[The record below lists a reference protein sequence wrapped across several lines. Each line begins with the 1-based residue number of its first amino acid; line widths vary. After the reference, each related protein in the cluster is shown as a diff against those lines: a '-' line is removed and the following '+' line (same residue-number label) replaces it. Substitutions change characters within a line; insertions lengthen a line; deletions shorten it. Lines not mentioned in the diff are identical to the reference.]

1 MKLPRN
7 AFLTKQWE
15 RIPEKRRLPVA
26 VFATTQILFLLW
38 WAAFFPG
45 ALSYDSITYVWHV
58 TTDNWESNHSVAYD
72 GLVWLSLNTTGDLWI
87 LTLAQTIAMSAT
99 LAYCSVTL
107 RDWGVRQRW
116 AAVATSVPALLPPT
130 AVFVIFVWKDVP
142 FVIGAIL
149 AFGAAGRLAAR
160 RARGRQAVRDR
171 AFYRTVGLLFLGFL
185 MLAVF
190 RNNGML
196 VAVVAAPILLIAL
209 PSMRRWVL
217 AATAVPVLI
226 FGLLTSVI
234 YPSAGV
240 KTPPKD
246 AVYAFFYAD
255 IAVAYGQR
263 PGFFTKEDKALMA
276 SIAPLSHWKGRAA
289 NCYNADWAMESP
301 PMNRPLAAER
311 NDELMALW
319 QRVLKR
325 TPDLVIGAR
334 VCRAHIAWAVFPG
347 PKELRANTLL
357 SDPQTSKTLF
367 SYLKWNEDI
376 KHSEYR
382 SKLKIRPLS
391 EPLHSVA
398 DFSWRAFKVPQLQW
412 LLFRGAIWCYATYA
426 IVLLFRRRTK
436 AKGALALLSV
446 TLGLQLTVLAANPA
460 PLWRYMIGP
469 IFIGIMLLPLLR
481 AKPDFGSGDPAEPT
495 KPEDS
500 AQPEGAT
507 ETPEATDEP
516 ETPAP
521 GKTAERGT
529 TPEPNPVS

>member
-7 AFLTKQWE
+7 AFLSKQWE

-26 VFATTQILFLLW
+26 VYATTQILFLLW

-58 TTDNWESNHSVAYD
+58 TTNHWESNHSVAYD
-72 GLVWLSLNTTGDLWI
+72 SLVWLSLNTTGDLWI
-87 LTLAQTIAMSAT
+87 LTLAQTVVASAV

-107 RDWGVRQRW
+107 REWGVRQRW
-116 AAVATSVPALLPPT
+116 AAVAASVPALLPPT
-130 AVFVIFVWKDVP
+130 AVFIIFVWKDVP
-142 FVIGAIL
+142 FVLGAIL

-171 AFYRTVGLLFLGFL
+171 DFYRTVGLLFLGFL

-234 YPSAGV
+234 YPAAGV

-255 IAVAYGQR
+255 IAVAYGQH
-263 PGFFTKEDKALMA
+263 PGYFTKEDKALMS
-276 SIAPLSHWKGRAA
+276 SIAPLSHWGGHAA

-301 PMNRPLAAER
+301 PMNRPLAAQR

-319 QRVLKR
+319 KRVLKR

-334 VCRAHIAWAVFPG
+334 VCRAHIAWAIFPG
-347 PKELRANTLL
+347 PKELRADTLL
-357 SDPQTSKTLF
+357 SDPKTSKTLF

-376 KHSEYR
+376 KHSPYR
-382 SKLKIRPLS
+382 PKLKIRPLS

-436 AKGALALLSV
+436 AKGTLALLSV

-469 IFIGIMLLPLLR
+469 IFIGILTLPLLR
-481 AKPDFGSGDPAEPT
+481 AKPRFDARPDEKPAASPQESEKQDTDADPD
-495 KPEDS
+495 PE
-500 AQPEGAT
+500 
-507 ETPEATDEP
+507 
-516 ETPAP
+516 PAP
-521 GKTAERGT
+521 ATVA
-529 TPEPNPVS
+529 

>member
-7 AFLTKQWE
+7 AILSKQWN
-15 RIPEKRRLPVA
+15 RIPEKRRLPLA
-26 VFATTQILFLLW
+26 VYATTQILFLLW

-45 ALSYDSITYVWHV
+45 ALSYDSITYIWHV
-58 TTDNWESNHSVAYD
+58 TTGPWESNHSVVYD
-72 GLVWLSLNTTGDLWI
+72 SLVWLTLNLTGDLWL
-87 LTLAQTIAMSAT
+87 LTLAQIIAMSAV
-99 LAYCSVTL
+99 LAYCSGTL
-107 RDWGVRQRW
+107 REWGVRQRW
-116 AAVATSVPALLPPT
+116 AAIAASVPALAPPT

-142 FVIGAIL
+142 YVIGAIL

-160 RARGRQAVRDR
+160 RAAGRQAVRDR
-171 AFYRTVGLLFLGFL
+171 YFYRTVGLLFLGFL

-190 RNNGML
+190 RNNGLL

-217 AATAVPVLI
+217 AATAVPVAVMVMLS
-226 FGLLTSVI
+226 TVI
-234 YPSAGV
+234 YPASGI

-255 IAVAYGQR
+255 IAVAYGQH
-263 PGFFTKEDKALMA
+263 PGYFTKEDTALMA

-301 PMNRPLAAER
+301 PMNRPLAAKR

-319 QRVLKR
+319 KRVLNR

-334 VCRAHIAWAVFPG
+334 VCRAHIAWAIFPG

-357 SDPQTSKTLF
+357 SDPKTSKTLF
-367 SYLKWNEDI
+367 TYLNNNKDI
-376 KHSEYR
+376 QQSPYR
-382 SKLKIRPLS
+382 PKLKIRPLS
-391 EPLHSVA
+391 EPLHSLA
-398 DFSWRAFKVPQLQW
+398 DFSWRASKVPQMQW
-412 LLFRGAIWCYATYA
+412 LFFRGAIWCYLTYL

-436 AKGALALLSV
+436 LKGTLALLSV

-469 IFIGIMLLPLLR
+469 IFIGILMLPLWR
-481 AKPDFGSGDPAEPT
+481 AKPRFDAADASGTLEAKKSKQPKDAKDSGQQDPDP
-495 KPEDS
+495 
-500 AQPEGAT
+500 
-507 ETPEATDEP
+507 EP
-516 ETPAP
+516 EPAQV
-521 GKTAERGT
+521 A
-529 TPEPNPVS
+529 

>member
-1 MKLPRN
+1 MPSGAELKLPRN
-7 AFLTKQWE
+7 AFLSKQWE
-15 RIPEKRRLPVA
+15 RIPEKRRLPFA
-26 VFATTQILFLLW
+26 VYATTQILFLLW

-58 TTDNWESNHSVAYD
+58 TTDNWMSNHSVVYD
-72 GLVWLSLNTTGDLWI
+72 SLVWLALNTTGDLWI
-87 LTLAQTIAMSAT
+87 LTLAQTVAMSAT
-99 LAYCSVTL
+99 LAYCAVTL
-107 RDWGVRQRW
+107 RKWGVRQRW
-116 AAVATSVPALLPPT
+116 AAVAACVPAVLPPT

-142 FVIGAIL
+142 FVIGSIL

-160 RARGRQAVRDR
+160 RARGRQTVRDR
-171 AFYRTVGLLFLGFL
+171 DFYRTVALLFLGFL
-185 MLAVF
+185 AMALF

-196 VAVVAAPILLIAL
+196 VAVIAAPILLIAL

-226 FGLLTSVI
+226 FGLLTSVV
-234 YPSAGV
+234 YPAAGV

-263 PGFFTKEDKALMA
+263 PGFFTKEDKALMS

-319 QRVLKR
+319 KRVMKR

-382 SKLKIRPLS
+382 PKLKIRPLS
-391 EPLHSVA
+391 EPLHKVA

-436 AKGALALLSV
+436 LKGTMALLAV

-469 IFIGIMLLPLLR
+469 IFIGILILPLLR
-481 AKPDFGSGDPAEPT
+481 AKPGFGPRPDQDPAKPT
-495 KPEDS
+495 ESEQQDS
-500 AQPEGAT
+500 DP
-507 ETPEATDEP
+507 EP
-516 ETPAP
+516 EPTPAP
-521 GKTAERGT
+521 VA
-529 TPEPNPVS
+529 

>member
-1 MKLPRN
+1 M
-7 AFLTKQWE
+7 
-15 RIPEKRRLPVA
+15 
-26 VFATTQILFLLW
+26 
-38 WAAFFPG
+38 
-45 ALSYDSITYVWHV
+45 AL
-58 TTDNWESNHSVAYD
+58 
-72 GLVWLSLNTTGDLWI
+72 
-87 LTLAQTIAMSAT
+87 
-99 LAYCSVTL
+99 
-107 RDWGVRQRW
+107 
-116 AAVATSVPALLPPT
+116 
-130 AVFVIFVWKDVP
+130 
-142 FVIGAIL
+142 
-149 AFGAAGRLAAR
+149 
-160 RARGRQAVRDR
+160 
-171 AFYRTVGLLFLGFL
+171 
-185 MLAVF
+185 F

-226 FGLLTSVI
+226 FGLLTAVI
-234 YPSAGV
+234 YPAAGV

-263 PGFFTKEDKALMA
+263 PGFFTKEDKALMS

-319 QRVLKR
+319 ERVMKR

-334 VCRAHIAWAVFPG
+334 VCRAHIAWAIFPG

-367 SYLKWNEDI
+367 SYLKWNEEI
-376 KHSEYR
+376 KRSEYR
-382 SKLKIRPLS
+382 PKLKIRPLS
-391 EPLHSVA
+391 EPLHKVA
-398 DFSWRAFKVPQLQW
+398 DFSWRTFKVPQLQW

-436 AKGALALLSV
+436 LKGTTALFAV

-469 IFIGIMLLPLLR
+469 IFIGILILPLLR
-481 AKPDFGSGDPAEPT
+481 AKPGFGPRPDRTPTGPTESKQQDSDP
-495 KPEDS
+495 
-500 AQPEGAT
+500 
-507 ETPEATDEP
+507 EP
-516 ETPAP
+516 EPAP
-521 GKTAERGT
+521 VA
-529 TPEPNPVS
+529 